1 MTTNEI
7 STIIDSRIEDYASAI
22 EYQKDM
28 YSTGNITIEQYIKS
42 VKKWELVIL
51 ELKNVRNLFKG
62 EEW

>member
-1 MTTNEI
+1 
-7 STIIDSRIEDYASAI
+7 
-22 EYQKDM
+22 M